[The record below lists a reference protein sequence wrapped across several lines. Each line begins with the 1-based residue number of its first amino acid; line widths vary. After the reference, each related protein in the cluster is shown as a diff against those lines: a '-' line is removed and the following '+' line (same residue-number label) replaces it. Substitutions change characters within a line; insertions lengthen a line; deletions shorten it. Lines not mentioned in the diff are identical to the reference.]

1 MIIMIA
7 LIASASPSAPHYSAW
22 SLPAV
27 LLWRSVGPPDEH
39 PAPSCACLRPFAIE
53 APAAPYTAL
62 PLLSLC
68 LPCVLPGFR
77 GVASAAAAATA
88 AAATAGSAPP
98 ATTIAFP
105 ALSVL
110 QAFLI
115 PTLTFTNFGF
125 AGITL
130 ILVIAAPLPFPS
142 SSSSLMPPSPSLPLE
157 SPHALAAHRPWR
169 REAL

>member
-1 MIIMIA
+1 VPPITRPGA
-7 LIASASPSAPHYSAW
+7 
-22 SLPAV
+22 SLPSFFGDLSGLQTSIPRLHALV
-27 LLWRSVGPPDEH
+27 CGFLRLKLPPLPTLLF
-39 PAPSCACLRPFAIE
+39 PFSHCVC
-53 APAAPYTAL
+53 P
-62 PLLSLC
+62 
-68 LPCVLPGFR
+68 VLPGFR

-88 AAATAGSAPP
+88 AAATAGSAA

-130 ILVIAAPLPFPS
+130 ILVIAAPLPF
-142 SSSSLMPPSPSLPLE
+142 LIIFVIDASLPLI
-157 SPHALAAHRPWR
+157 AA
-169 REAL
+169 